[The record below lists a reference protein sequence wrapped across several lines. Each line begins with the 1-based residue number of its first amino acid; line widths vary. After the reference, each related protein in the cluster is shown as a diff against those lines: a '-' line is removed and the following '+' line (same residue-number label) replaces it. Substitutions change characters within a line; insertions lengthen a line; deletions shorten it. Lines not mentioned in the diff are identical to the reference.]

1 MPPEEALFRRCGAP
15 ERFAEDDIYW
25 ADRHLR
31 EDQVL
36 PDSDLLKAVHA
47 YASEFYGRR
56 GGATDFESFDETAL
70 IAIGVLLEE
79 WAGDVLGAEGEG
91 AFVEAGWEDG
101 RGRPAEYMGEGS
113 GWNGRIISK
122 RGKRGKKRMKDKE
135 VELEEDEEE
144 DQEEEEEDEDEDEDE
159 EAEAVIEQESNDTY
173 QKSKHHSTKFDTET
187 ESSDDQSRSDDED
200 INTDLAHTDD
210 IDESNE
216 NTESSADEASES
228 EIDESYSTEEPTN
241 ANTIRNPQTTSLLS
255 SSHPPSPSSYSSSSS
270 SLPSS
275 SSASSSASSKPSR
288 NHKSKRRK
296 IVHSGVP
303 A

>member
-1 MPPEEALFRRCGAP
+1 MPPEEALFRRRGAP

-31 EDQVL
+31 DDQVL

-101 RGRPAEYMGEGS
+101 RDGLGEDMGEES
-113 GWNGRIISK
+113 GWNRRIISK
-122 RGKRGKKRMKDKE
+122 RGKRRKKRRKDKE
-135 VELEEDEEE
+135 VELEEG
-144 DQEEEEEDEDEDEDE
+144 QEEEEE

-173 QKSKHHSTKFDTET
+173 KKSKNHKTKSDTET

-200 INTDLAHTDD
+200 VDTDPTRTDD

-216 NTESSADEASES
+216 NTESSDDKASES
-228 EIDESYSTEEPTN
+228 DIDEGYSTEEPTN
-241 ANTIRNPQTTSLLS
+241 ANTNRTFQPISLLS

-296 IVHSGVP
+296 IVHSGAP